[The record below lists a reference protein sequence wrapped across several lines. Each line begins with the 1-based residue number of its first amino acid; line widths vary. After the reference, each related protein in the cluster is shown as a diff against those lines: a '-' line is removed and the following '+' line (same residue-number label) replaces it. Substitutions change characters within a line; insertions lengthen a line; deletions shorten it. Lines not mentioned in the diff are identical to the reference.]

1 MEDLQLHFVDTSAV
15 YNSHTGG
22 SIIAQ
27 DQNDSVSLEL
37 TPGGTTPNA
46 FGNSLQTNNPKA
58 FKMYKQRTAELT
70 AMKERV
76 SKVEKLLSEN
86 LENMDLQSKQYEQQ
100 IVALNKTNKD
110 KQTALEASEKSR
122 ARDKMIIKFREERI
136 AELEARLQKANDP
149 ANNDSMTTDQTNATE
164 FASLK
169 KQLADAKTEIS

>member
-1 MEDLQLHFVDTSAV
+1 
-15 YNSHTGG
+15 
-22 SIIAQ
+22 
-27 DQNDSVSLEL
+27 
-37 TPGGTTPNA
+37 
-46 FGNSLQTNNPKA
+46 
-58 FKMYKQRTAELT
+58 MYKQRTAELT

-164 FASLK
+164 CDNCASLEK
-169 KQLADAKTEIS
+169 